1 MEPNLQG
8 VFNQPGWEFSFRNDA
23 LIISC
28 PTWCEA
34 VDLVRIGAE
43 TLRDWASKFGLPI
56 LLKATDN
63 AKPIKIT
70 PKINAMATTPSTP
83 NQKVFTAPE
92 IFIWSDAL
100 ADLLKRMRES
110 DRAIFLIRNADDRQ
124 VWVNDQAAEIMRSS
138 GEECV
143 IRRVSD
149 YWKPEDLH
157 ALYQRLRLD
166 GGMPFEHTYQAK
178 LNDQGVWG
186 KLTARYEIV
195 KVDGVSYRI
204 STNLACEV
212 LESVGTI

>member
-1 MEPNLQG
+1 
-8 VFNQPGWEFSFRNDA
+8 
-23 LIISC
+23 
-28 PTWCEA
+28 
-34 VDLVRIGAE
+34 
-43 TLRDWASKFGLPI
+43 
-56 LLKATDN
+56 
-63 AKPIKIT
+63 
-70 PKINAMATTPSTP
+70 
-83 NQKVFTAPE
+83 
-92 IFIWSDAL
+92 
-100 ADLLKRMRES
+100 MRES